1 MNSSFCTSWAN
12 TNIRKDRREE
22 REEWEEREEDRE
34 EREERTEKQINIPR
48 TATGTAFVTLSIFA
62 FVKLIR

>member
-12 TNIRKDRREE
+12 TNIRKERREKGE
-22 REEWEEREEDRE
+22 RKKRRE